1 MLKSTTQVF
10 KYIYLA
16 WFGGSCY
23 VTLET
28 FWRGYSHWTMFILA
42 AFLFIVLGLLNEIW
56 SWNILTQSIIGAII
70 ATIAEFITGCIVNIW
85 LGWNI
90 WDYSEMWG
98 NVLGQICP
106 AFSLLWIVMS
116 IIAIVLD
123 DVIRWKFFKEEKPHY
138 YLIKNRR

>member
-42 AFLFIVLGLLNEIW
+42 AFLFIILGLLNEIW
-56 SWNILTQSIIGAII
+56 SWNILTQSIVGTVI